1 MNNVSL
7 IGRLVRDAELKFTN
21 SGNAVCEF
29 SLAVNER
36 TKKGDQ
42 WVDVANY
49 FDVTLFGR
57 RGEALQQYLG
67 KGKQV
72 GVAGRL
78 QQQRWQNK
86 EGQNRSKV
94 VVIAENVDLLG
105 GREEGQSRPQMHD
118 TSVPKPVQGSG
129 TQEQEDDFP
138 DGIPF

>member
-21 SGNAVCEF
+21 GGNAVCEF

-36 TKKGDQ
+36 KKQGEQ

-57 RGEALQQYLG
+57 RGEALQQYLS

-78 QQQRWQNK
+78 QQQRWQNQ

-94 VVIAENVDLLG
+94 AVIANDIYLLG
-105 GREEGQSRPQMHD
+105 GGDGNQSR
-118 TSVPKPVQGSG
+118 SSG
-129 TQEQEDDFP
+129 APARRQDNGPGQPEFEDEFP

>member
-21 SGNAVCEF
+21 GGNAICEF

-36 TKKGDQ
+36 KKQGDQ

-72 GVAGRL
+72 GVDGRL
-78 QQQRWQNK
+78 QQQRWQTS

-94 VVIAENVDLLG
+94 VIIARDVDLLG
-105 GREEGQSRPQMHD
+105 GREEGQKPQMHD
-118 TSVPKPVQGSG
+118 TRVPKPVNDQP
-129 TQEQEDDFP
+129 ELEDDFR